1 MGGFENSVEET
12 QPQEWT
18 WPFLEQG
25 NINFEHLSTLASDIF
40 DASSALLFL
49 EDADFNWVNPRSDLE
64 LTACASTALCRFV
77 VDGNAPRLIEDT
89 RNLPVTESD
98 FPLYRIPQVRFFAG
112 YPLYLQGSRPVGA
125 LCLLDNDPRDFDDRA
140 WRLLRGLAQQ
150 AEELL
155 RLHAKCHWK
164 AQEEA
169 RSRKLS
175 MLYYNVFDS
184 CREPIYVRNRSGDFL
199 AANRASFELV
209 DEKAGIED
217 LLGQVRLSDYFPPEV
232 VERLEQGEREVIEHH
247 ESRSVLLPP
256 IKNRQFEITIS
267 PLIDEYGDVRGV
279 VSVAHDITEEHR
291 QALLLK
297 VLHQGIT
304 DYQALMSG
312 EQLWDFL
319 LQALRKLTLSDYGLI
334 GEVIDQQGTPS
345 LRIHAITDLIWDEES
360 RVLMQGLRSGDVL
373 LSNPESLLG
382 RVFAQGET
390 VMTDDL
396 YSRPK
401 QGGFP
406 PDNPHLH
413 NYLGVPIYDGETL
426 IGMYGIANG
435 HQGYDEALLER
446 LKPFTATCA
455 LLINLYRQFAEREQ
469 VMQELAHARDEAER
483 ASQAKSEFL
492 SGMSHELR
500 TPLNAILGFAQLLL
514 NSRRSPLDE
523 RQRRQVAHV
532 EKSGHHLLNLINE
545 VLDLSQIEAGRLPLS
560 LEAVSLQVVIQ
571 DVVETLAAT
580 ASQSDVTIE
589 FDECTEDLR
598 VRADYTRLKQVLL
611 NLLSNAIK
619 YNSRPGLVHIHCRP
633 RQETLRVIV
642 SDTGPGI
649 PMDRHAELFQP
660 FNRLG
665 AEHGAIEGT
674 GIGLSLTK
682 KLVERMNGTI
692 GVASR
697 QGQGSKFWFEL
708 PLALKN
714 EAVSGIA
721 KGASR
726 TVLRSHGQRPWQVL
740 YVEDNP
746 ANQRLMEDIFIDY
759 PLLELHGTASAEAG
773 IELLQYQPID
783 LILMDIHLP
792 GIDGYQAL
800 NRLRQDSRFTDLPI
814 IGLSANAMQRDAYR
828 DTASEFTDF
837 LTKPLDIV
845 ALLDAISKAL
855 PESLSIP

>member
-1 MGGFENSVEET
+1 MGGSDSSAGET
-12 QPQEWT
+12 QSREWA
-18 WPFLEQG
+18 WPSPAQG
-25 NINFEHLSTLASDIF
+25 NASFEHLSILASDIF
-40 DASSALLFL
+40 DASSVLLVL
-49 EDADFNWVNPRSDLE
+49 EDADRLWVSPGSDLK
-64 LTACASTALCRFV
+64 LTACISTLLCRLV
-77 VDGNAPRLIEDT
+77 IDGNAPRLIEDT
-89 RNLPVTESD
+89 LDPPVSEED
-98 FPLYRIPQVRFFAG
+98 FPLDQIPQVRFLAG

-125 LCLLDNDPRDFDDRA
+125 LCLLDDTPRKFDDRA
-140 WRLLRGLAQQ
+140 WRLLRGLTQQ

-155 RLHAKCHWK
+155 RLHAQCRQK
-164 AQEEA
+164 AQEQA

-175 MLYYNVFDS
+175 SLYYNVFDS
-184 CREPIYVRNRSGDFL
+184 CREPIYVRNRSGSFL
-199 AANRASFELV
+199 AANRASYALM
-209 DEKAGIED
+209 DEKTEN
-217 LLGQVRLSDYFPPEV
+217 LPEQVRLSDYFPKEV

-256 IKNRQFEITIS
+256 IKNCQFEITIS
-267 PLIDEYGDVRGV
+267 PLIDELGDVRGV

-312 EQLWDFL
+312 ERLWDFL

-360 RVLMQGLRSGDVL
+360 RQLMQGLRSGDVL

-390 VMTDDL
+390 VMSDDL

-406 PDNPHLH
+406 PNNPRLH

-469 VMQELAHARDEAER
+469 VMQELAYARDEAER

-492 SGMSHELR
+492 SGMSHEFR

-545 VLDLSQIEAGRLPLS
+545 VLDLSQIEAGRLQLS

-571 DVVETLAAT
+571 DVVETLSAA
-580 ASQSDVTIE
+580 AYQGDVTIK

-619 YNSRPGLVHIHCRP
+619 YNSRPGHVHIHCRP

-649 PMDRHAELFQP
+649 PKDRHAELFQP
-660 FNRLG
+660 FSRLG

-682 KLVERMNGTI
+682 KLVERMAGTI
-692 GVASR
+692 GVESVKGR
-697 QGQGSKFWFEL
+697 GSQFWFEL
-708 PLALKN
+708 PLALESKT
-714 EAVSGIA
+714 VSGI
-721 KGASR
+721 SR
-726 TVLRSHGQRPWQVL
+726 GSKRTALHSHAQRRWQVL
-740 YVEDNP
+740 HIEDNP

-759 PLLELHGTASAEAG
+759 PMLELHGAASAEAG
-773 IELLQYQPID
+773 MELLKNQPID

-800 NRLRQDSRFTDLPI
+800 NRLRQESRFTDLPI
-814 IGLSANAMQRDAYR
+814 IGLSADAMQRDAYR
-828 DTASEFTDF
+828 DTATEFTDF
-837 LTKPLDIV
+837 LTKPLDIT
-845 ALLDAISKAL
+845 ALIDAISKTL
-855 PESLSIP
+855 PESVARS

>member
-1 MGGFENSVEET
+1 MGGFENSAGET
-12 QPQEWT
+12 QPREWT
-18 WPFLEQG
+18 WPFPAQG
-25 NINFEHLSTLASDIF
+25 DANFEHLAVLARDIF
-40 DASSALLFL
+40 DASSALLFP
-49 EDADFNWVNPRSDLE
+49 EDADRLWVIPRSNLA
-64 LTACASTALCRFV
+64 LTACARKILYRFAV
-77 VDGNAPRLIEDT
+77 EGNAPRLIEDT
-89 RNLPVTESD
+89 RNLPVSEEG
-98 FPLYRIPQVRFFAG
+98 FPLDRMPQVRFFAA

-125 LCLLDNDPRDFDDRA
+125 LCLLDDAPREFDDRA

-150 AEELL
+150 AEALL
-155 RLHAKCHWK
+155 RLHAQCHRK
-164 AQEEA
+164 AQEQA

-199 AANRASFELV
+199 AANRASYALM
-209 DEKAGIED
+209 DERAEN
-217 LLGQVRLSDYFPPEV
+217 LSEQVRLSDYFPREV
-232 VERLEQGEREVIEHH
+232 VERLEQGEREVIEHR

-256 IKNRQFEITIS
+256 IKNRQFEIAIS
-267 PLIDEYGDVRGV
+267 PLIDEQGDVRGV

-312 EQLWDFL
+312 ERLWDFL
-319 LQALRKLTLSDYGLI
+319 LQVLRKLTLSDYGLI
-334 GEVIDQQGTPS
+334 GEVIDQRGIPS
-345 LRIHAITDLIWDEES
+345 LRIHAITDLVWDEES
-360 RVLMQGLRSGDVL
+360 RQLMQGLRSGDVL

-390 VMTDDL
+390 VMSDDL

-406 PDNPHLH
+406 PDNPRLH

-523 RQRRQVAHV
+523 RQRRQVAHI

-545 VLDLSQIEAGRLPLS
+545 VLDLSQIEAGRLQLS
-560 LEAVSLQVVIQ
+560 LEAVSLQIVIQ

-619 YNSRPGLVHIHCRP
+619 YNSRPGYVHIHCRP

-642 SDTGPGI
+642 SDAGPGI
-649 PMDRHAELFQP
+649 PQDRHAELFQP
-660 FNRLG
+660 FSRLG

-682 KLVERMNGTI
+682 KLVERMAGTI
-692 GVASR
+692 GVESV
-697 QGQGSKFWFEL
+697 QDQGSQFWFEL
-708 PLALKN
+708 PLALENKP
-714 EAVSGIA
+714 VSGSPGDS
-721 KGASR
+721 KR
-726 TVLRSHGQRPWQVL
+726 TALHAHAQRRWRVLHI
-740 YVEDNP
+740 EDNP

-759 PLLELHGTASAEAG
+759 PMLELHGAASAEAG
-773 IELLQYQPID
+773 MALLQNQPID

-800 NRLRQDSRFTDLPI
+800 NWLRQDARFADLPI
-814 IGLSANAMQRDAYR
+814 IGLSANAMQRDADR
-828 DTASEFTDF
+828 NIATEFTDF
-837 LTKPLDIV
+837 LTKPLDIA

-855 PESLSIP
+855 PESVALS

>member
-1 MGGFENSVEET
+1 MGGFENSVEEA
-12 QPQEWT
+12 QPREWA
-18 WPFLEQG
+18 WPSPAPG
-25 NINFEHLSTLASDIF
+25 DADFEHLSTLASDIF
-40 DASSALLFL
+40 DVSSALLFPENTDCNCMNL
-49 EDADFNWVNPRSDLE
+49 RPDLE
-64 LTACASTALCRFV
+64 LTASARRALCCFV
-77 VDGNAPRLIEDT
+77 VDSNAPRLIEDT
-89 RNLPVTESD
+89 FELSASED
-98 FPLYRIPQVRFFAG
+98 AFPLDLIPQVRFFVA
-112 YPLYLQGSRPVGA
+112 YPLYLQGPHPVGA
-125 LCLLDNDPRDFDDRA
+125 LCLLNDAPREFDDQA

-150 AEELL
+150 AEALL
-155 RLHAKCHWK
+155 RLHAQCHQK
-164 AQEEA
+164 AQEQA

-209 DEKAGIED
+209 DEKAGVED
-217 LLGQVRLSDYFPPEV
+217 LSGQVRLSDYFPPEV
-232 VERLEQGEREVIEHH
+232 VKRLEQGEREVIEHH

-256 IKNRQFEITIS
+256 IKDRQFEITIS
-267 PLIDEYGDVRGV
+267 PLIDEQGDVRGV

-312 EQLWDFL
+312 ERLWDFL

-373 LSNPESLLG
+373 LSNSKSLLG

-390 VMTDDL
+390 VVTDDL
-396 YSRPK
+396 YSQPK

-406 PDNPHLH
+406 PDNPRLH
-413 NYLGVPIYDGETL
+413 NYLGVPIYDGEVL

-469 VMQELAHARDEAER
+469 VMQELARARDEAER

-523 RQRRQVAHV
+523 RQRRQVAHI
-532 EKSGHHLLNLINE
+532 EKSGLHLLNLINE
-545 VLDLSQIEAGRLPLS
+545 VLDLSQIEAGRLQLS

-571 DVVETLAAT
+571 DVVETLSAT

-619 YNSRPGLVHIHCRP
+619 YNSRPGHVHIRCRP
-633 RQETLRVIV
+633 RREILRVIV
-642 SDTGPGI
+642 SDTGTGI
-649 PMDRHAELFQP
+649 PQERHDELFQP
-660 FNRLG
+660 FSRLG

-682 KLVERMNGTI
+682 KLVERMAGTI
-692 GVASR
+692 GVDSR
-697 QGQGSKFWFEL
+697 HGQGSDFWFEL
-708 PLALKN
+708 PLALEDKT
-714 EAVSGIA
+714 ASGVLED
-721 KGASR
+721 SNQ
-726 TVLRSHGQRPWQVL
+726 TTLRSHTQRRWQVL

-759 PLLELHGTASAEAG
+759 PMLELHGAASAEAG
-773 IELLQYQPID
+773 MRLLQRQPID

-800 NRLRQDSRFTDLPI
+800 SRLRQDSRFTDLPI
-814 IGLSANAMQRDAYR
+814 IGLSANAMQRDAHR
-828 DTASEFTDF
+828 DTAIEFTDF
-837 LTKPLDIV
+837 LSKPLDIA
-845 ALLDAISKAL
+845 ALLNAISTAL
-855 PESLSIP
+855 PESLVLS

>member
-1 MGGFENSVEET
+1 MGGFESSAEKARPRKRSWSFSV
-12 QPQEWT
+12 QEGAD
-18 WPFLEQG
+18 FG
-25 NINFEHLSTLASDIF
+25 ALSTLASDIF
-40 DASSALLFL
+40 DVPAALLTL
-49 EDADFNWVNPRSDLE
+49 EDADCQWVSAGSNLVLPTGTS
-64 LTACASTALCRFV
+64 AALCRFV
-77 VDGNAPRLIEDT
+77 LNGKTPRLIEDT
-89 RNLPVTESD
+89 RDTTIPAAD
-98 FPLYRIPQVRFFAG
+98 FPFDQIPQMRFFVG
-112 YPLYLQGSRPVGA
+112 YPLYLQDARPIGA
-125 LCLLDNDPRDFDDRA
+125 LCLLDYSPRKFDDRA
-140 WRLLRGLAQQ
+140 WHLLRGVAHQ

-155 RLHAKCHWK
+155 RLQVQCHRK
-164 AQEEA
+164 TQEQA

-175 MLYYNVFDS
+175 LLYYNVFDS

-199 AANRASFELV
+199 AANRACFALV
-209 DEKAGIED
+209 DEKIETLPD
-217 LLGQVRLSDYFPPEV
+217 PVCLGDYFPPNV

-247 ESRSVLLPP
+247 ESCSVLLPP

-267 PLIDEYGDVRGV
+267 PLIDEHGDVRGV

-291 QALLLK
+291 QSLLLK

-312 EQLWDFL
+312 ERLWEFL

-345 LRIHAITDLIWDEES
+345 LRIHAITDLIWDEQS

-382 RVFAQGET
+382 RVFAHGET

-406 PDNPHLH
+406 PDSPRLH
-413 NYLGVPIYDGETL
+413 NYLGVPIYDGQTL

-469 VMQELAHARDEAER
+469 VMQELACARDQSEQ

-492 SGMSHELR
+492 SSMSHELR
-500 TPLNAILGFAQLLL
+500 TPLNAILGFAQLLT
-514 NSRRSPLDE
+514 NSRRSSLDE
-523 RQRRQVAHV
+523 RQKRQVTHI
-532 EKSGHHLLNLINE
+532 EKSGHHLLNLING
-545 VLDLSQIEAGRLPLS
+545 VLDLSQIEAGRLQLS
-560 LEAVSLQVVIQ
+560 LEAVLLQVVIQ
-571 DVVETLAAT
+571 DVVETLSAA
-580 ASQSDVTIE
+580 AYQGDVTIE
-589 FDECTEDLR
+589 YDECPEGLP

-619 YNSRPGLVHIHCRP
+619 YNSRPGQVYIRCHR
-633 RQETLRVIV
+633 RQESLRVTV
-642 SDTGPGI
+642 SDTGSGI
-649 PMDRHAELFQP
+649 PGDRQAELFQP
-660 FNRLG
+660 FSRLG

-682 KLVERMNGTI
+682 KLVERMDGTI
-692 GVASR
+692 GVDSR
-697 QGQGSKFWFEL
+697 QGQGSEFWFEL
-708 PLALKN
+708 PLAMAG
-714 EAVSGIA
+714 EAASSIADVSKHTPLQPQA
-721 KGASR
+721 
-726 TVLRSHGQRPWQVL
+726 QRRWQIL
-740 YVEDNP
+740 YVEDNSD
-746 ANQRLMEDIFIDY
+746 NQRLMEDIFIDY
-759 PLLELHGTASAEAG
+759 PALELHTAASAEAG
-773 IELLQYQPID
+773 MTLLQHQPID

-792 GIDGYQAL
+792 GVNGYQAL
-800 NRLRQDSRFTDLPI
+800 TRLRQEPRFSDLPI
-814 IGLSANAMQRDAYR
+814 IGLSAYAMEQDACR
-828 DTASEFTDF
+828 NTANDFTDF

-845 ALLDAISKAL
+845 ALLKAISKAL
-855 PESLSIP
+855 PESLVLP